1 MENARPTFLT
11 ILCVLTFLG
20 SAFGIYSAITNYTA
34 AGLASGVTQEALET
48 AKDQIDEQ
56 AKDEESAEIVNKIM
70 DSVSG
75 DISEE
80 KIKNSALASGIANIL
95 TLIGAVLMWGLN
107 KKGFFLYIAGT
118 LVAIVAPLVIYDGFL
133 GFIGSGMIA
142 FMGIIFC
149 VLYFL
154 NVKHM
159 A

>member
-1 MENARPTFLT
+1 
-11 ILCVLTFLG
+11 
-20 SAFGIYSAITNYTA
+20 
-34 AGLASGVTQEALET
+34 
-48 AKDQIDEQ
+48 
-56 AKDEESAEIVNKIM
+56 M

-75 DISEE
+75 DLSEE

>member
-1 MENARPTFLT
+1 MENIRPTFLT
-11 ILCVLTFLG
+11 VLCVLTFLG
-20 SAFGIYSAITNYTA
+20 SAFGIYNAITTYSA
-34 AGLASGVTQEALET
+34 AGIATGLTQEAMEN

-56 AKDEESAEIVNKIM
+56 AQDEKSAEMVNKIM
-70 DSVSG
+70 DSVSN
-75 DISEE
+75 DLSEE
-80 KIKNSALASGIANIL
+80 KIKNGALASGVANIL

-107 KKGFFLYIAGT
+107 KKGFFIYIAGT

-133 GFIGSGMIA
+133 GFVGSGMIA
-142 FMGIIFC
+142 FVGIIFC

>member
-56 AKDEESAEIVNKIM
+56 AQDEESAEIVNKIM

-75 DISEE
+75 DLSEE

>member
-1 MENARPTFLT
+1 MQNARPTFLT

-56 AKDEESAEIVNKIM
+56 AQDEESAEIVNKIM

-75 DISEE
+75 DLSEE

-142 FMGIIFC
+142 FLGIIFC